1 MDFASTRLFKLW
13 QKYEHHLGVGALL
26 VGFGVDLI
34 LAKRPDSIT
43 DNLLLLFYLVTAGLT
58 IIALNIRV
66 RRGNTA
72 EPLLFL
78 LALQFCFGGLASN
91 LLILYG
97 KSGTFTVDAIFV
109 GLLVLLVL

>member
-1 MDFASTRLFKLW
+1 MDFASTRLFTLW
-13 QKYEHHLGVGALL
+13 QKYEHHLGVGALF
-26 VGFGVDLI
+26 VGFCVDII

-43 DNLLLLFYLVTAGLT
+43 DNLLLLSYLVIAGLT

-72 EPLLFL
+72 TPLIFL
-78 LALQFCFGGLASN
+78 LVLQFCFGGLASN

-97 KSGTFTVDAIFV
+97 KSGTLTVDGIF
-109 GLLVLLVL
+109 